1 MFVQVSIN
9 TPPWLSSRQAM
20 NKKQLRM
27 IKKTQVNVQ
36 TGAVELV
43 SPWQTNGAPPRKK
56 GMSGGKK

>member
-1 MFVQVSIN
+1 
-9 TPPWLSSRQAM
+9 M

-27 IKKTQVNVQ
+27 IKKTQVNAQ

>member
-1 MFVQVSIN
+1 
-9 TPPWLSSRQAM
+9 M

-27 IKKTQVNVQ
+27 IKKTQVNAQ

-43 SPWQTNGAPPRKK
+43 SPWQTNNAPPRKK